1 MAMFLS
7 RIKKALNLGT
17 KSITA
22 NGTYNASTDGY
33 DGYSSVEVNVAGV
46 TPAPIT
52 PSNASPAALTSG
64 TAVSPT
70 ANGYAIESY
79 YTITPSNTPPV
90 GVPSGQIVKMNGFGV
105 ISASMA
111 TINPVSTP
119 ETVTQDNVYHVSGSN
134 GIIVDAI
141 TNITPSSTPVSVS
154 NGDNIHIGG
163 SGVIVNSIPTPTS
176 ITPSNSSPVALSAN
190 TPVKP
195 TASGYAISSYS
206 SKTPSDSSPA
216 SVSSGAI
223 IKASASGYLYSTV
236 QPKVATGTFTRTTSS
251 ANTINCGFTPDM
263 IILMKGSGTTTT
275 ISTGDF
281 RAIYW
286 KDWSTSYVVDDYRSS
301 SGYYLKNEPVSDF
314 FTFTSTGFI
323 YAKASSSTYAGTVKY
338 IAVKYS

>member
-17 KSITA
+17 KSITQ
-22 NGTYNASTDGY
+22 NGTYNASSDGY

-46 TPAPIT
+46 TPTPIT

-64 TAVSPT
+64 SAVTPS

-79 YTITPSNTPPV
+79 SNISPYEGGAIT
-90 GVPSGQIVKMNGFGV
+90 SGGIYK
-105 ISASMA
+105 A
-111 TINPVSTP
+111 TTSGYAIGEEP
-119 ETVTQDNVYHVSGSN
+119 ETL
-134 GIIVDAI
+134 AA
-141 TNITPSSTPVSVS
+141 
-154 NGDNIHIGG
+154 G
-163 SGVIVNSIPTPTS
+163 SGTDDTIVNGKYYHAVGNGVAIQEYTN
-176 ITPSNSSPVALSAN
+176 ITPSNSSPVSLSSGEYY
-190 TPVKP
+190 KP
-195 TASGYAISSYS
+195 SAGGYAIASYAVVVPDNANPTYFPSDAMVRFDGYSGYVIRSYS

-223 IKASASGYLYSTV
+223 IKASASGYLYSTI
-236 QPKVATGTFTRTTSS
+236 QPKVATGTFIRTTSS
-251 ANTINCGFTPDM
+251 DNTINCGFAPDM
-263 IILMKGSGTTTT
+263 IFLIKGSGTTTT
-275 ISTGDF
+275 ISAGDF
-281 RAIYW
+281 RAAYW

-314 FTFTSTGFI
+314 FTFTSTGFV